1 MPVKDSPWTLRAM
14 ADDTNPLPESTTGA
28 DDLNESA
35 GEPAS
40 DERVAAAEAAAAE
53 AKDRV
58 LRTLAEMENLRRRTE
73 REIADA
79 KTYAVASFARDMLT
93 VADNLKRA
101 IAAVP
106 PEARSADAALSNL
119 MDGVEATE
127 RGLEQTLTRFG
138 VKPIDAK
145 GQKFDPQKHQAMY
158 EVELPDMPAGMVAEV
173 VQGGYA
179 IGERVLRP
187 AMVAISKGGPKAPPS
202 DKPD

>member
-1 MPVKDSPWTLRAM
+1 MS
-14 ADDTNPLPESTTGA
+14 DDTTPAPEGA
-28 DDLNESA
+28 NGAENIEEAA
-35 GEPAS
+35 GEPAA
-40 DERVAAAEAAAAE
+40 EGRQAQAAKEVAE

-79 KTYAVASFARDMLT
+79 KSYAIASFARDMLT

-106 PEARSADAALSNL
+106 PEARSADPALSNL

-127 RGLEQTLTRFG
+127 RGLEQTLTRYG
-138 VKPIDAK
+138 VRAIEAK
-145 GQKFDPQKHQAMY
+145 GQKFDPAKHQAMY
-158 EVELPDMPAGMVAEV
+158 EVELPDSPSGMVAEV
-173 VQGGYA
+173 VQGGYV

-187 AMVAISKGGPKAPPS
+187 AMVAVSKGGPKAPAPAEG
-202 DKPD
+202 DKGAS

>member
-1 MPVKDSPWTLRAM
+1 MPVKGSPWTERAM
-14 ADDTNPLPESTTGA
+14 ADDTSPAPEGA
-28 DDLNESA
+28 DGAETMNEIEA
-35 GEPAS
+35 G
-40 DERVAAAEAAAAE
+40 DERLAKAEAAAAE

-79 KTYAVASFARDMLT
+79 KSYAVASFARDMLT

-106 PEARSADAALSNL
+106 PEARNADPALSNL

-127 RGLEQTLTRFG
+127 RGLEQTLTRYG
-138 VKPIDAK
+138 VKSIEAK

-158 EVELPDMPAGMVAEV
+158 EVELPDQPAGMVAEV
-173 VQGGYA
+173 VQGGYI

-187 AMVAISKGGPKAPPS
+187 AMVAVSKGGPKAAPGEG
-202 DKPD
+202 DKG

>member
-1 MPVKDSPWTLRAM
+1 MM
-14 ADDTNPLPESTTGA
+14 ADDTTPAPEGANGAENIEEAAQPTT
-28 DDLNESA
+28 
-35 GEPAS
+35 
-40 DERVAAAEAAAAE
+40 DERLAQSAREVAE

-79 KTYAVASFARDMLT
+79 KSYAIAAFARDMLT

-106 PEARSADAALSNL
+106 AEARSADPALSNL

-127 RGLEQTLTRFG
+127 RGLEQTLTRYG
-138 VKPIDAK
+138 VKPIEAK
-145 GQKFDPQKHQAMY
+145 GQKFDPARHQAMY
-158 EVELPDMPAGMVAEV
+158 EVELPDQPSGMVAEV
-173 VQGGYA
+173 VQGGYI

-187 AMVAISKGGPKAPPS
+187 AMVAVSKGGPKAPPVS
-202 DKPD
+202 EGDKGAS

>member
-1 MPVKDSPWTLRAM
+1 MPVKDSPWTQRAM
-14 ADDTNPLPESTTGA
+14 ADDTHPAPEDAAGA
-28 DDLNESA
+28 DDATETGA
-35 GEPAS
+35 EGAI
-40 DERVAAAEAAAAE
+40 DERLAQATKDVAE

-73 REIADA
+73 REISDA
-79 KTYAVASFARDMLT
+79 KTYAVAAFARDMLT

-106 PEARSADAALSNL
+106 PEARSADPALSNL

-127 RGLEQTLTRFG
+127 RGLEQTLTRHG
-138 VKPIDAK
+138 VKPIEAK

-158 EVELPDMPAGMVAEV
+158 EVELPDQPAGMVAEV

-187 AMVAISKGGPKAPPS
+187 AMVAISKGGPKASPEG
-202 DKPD
+202 DKG

>member
-1 MPVKDSPWTLRAM
+1 M
-14 ADDTNPLPESTTGA
+14 ADDTNPAPESTTGA
-28 DDLNESA
+28 EDPNETA
-35 GEPAS
+35 GEPS
-40 DERVAAAEAAAAE
+40 IDERVAKADANAAE
-53 AKDRV
+53 AKARM

-73 REIADA
+73 REISDA
-79 KTYAVASFARDMLT
+79 KTYAVASFAREMLT

-119 MDGVEATE
+119 MEGVEATE

-138 VKPIDAK
+138 VKAIEAK

-158 EVELPDMPAGMVAEV
+158 EVENRDMPAGMVAEV

-187 AMVAISKGGPKAPPS
+187 AMVAVSKGAPKAPAGEGGN
-202 DKPD
+202 

>member
-1 MPVKDSPWTLRAM
+1 M
-14 ADDTNPLPESTTGA
+14 ADDTNPAPESTTGA
-28 DDLNESA
+28 EDPNETA
-35 GEPAS
+35 GEPS
-40 DERVAAAEAAAAE
+40 IDERVAKADANAAE
-53 AKDRV
+53 AKDRM

-73 REIADA
+73 REISDA
-79 KTYAVASFARDMLT
+79 KTYAVASFAREMLT

-119 MDGVEATE
+119 MEGVEATE

-138 VKPIDAK
+138 VKAIEAK

-158 EVELPDMPAGMVAEV
+158 EVENRDMPAGMVAEV

-187 AMVAISKGGPKAPPS
+187 AMVAVSKGAPKAPAGEGGN
-202 DKPD
+202 

>member
-1 MPVKDSPWTLRAM
+1 MAPFHIKSQLLRRAQLG
-14 ADDTNPLPESTTGA
+14 PGA
-28 DDLNESA
+28 ALDVF
-35 GEPAS
+35 EPRGGP
-40 DERVAAAEAAAAE
+40 DAAEE
-53 AKDRV
+53 AN
-58 LRTLAEMENLRRRTE
+58 AP
-73 REIADA
+73 
-79 KTYAVASFARDMLT
+79 ARGKARWRQSD
-93 VADNLKRA
+93 LKRA

-138 VKPIDAK
+138 VKPIEAK

-187 AMVAISKGGPKAPPS
+187 AMVAISKGGPKAAPS
-202 DKPD
+202 DKAD